1 MSISLDMVVTI
12 QLSKNCLVLQTQRPA
27 HTIALTTVLEKTKHH
42 AAQATLFKGMSMNFE
57 LSEEQRA
64 YAASAREFA
73 QSEFRPHAAL
83 WDEEAIFPK
92 DALRA
97 AGDLGFMG
105 MYTPEAAGGLAMSR
119 LDASLIVEEL
129 ARGCTTTAAFLTIHN
144 MATAMIGKYC
154 QQSVIDAWCP
164 DLVAGTTLAS
174 YCLTEP
180 GAGSDAASLRTRAV
194 RDGDTYRLSGSK
206 VFISGAGD
214 TDVLVVMARTGSGAD
229 EIGARGITAFLVPA
243 HLHGIS
249 YGKKEKKM
257 GWNAQPTRQISFDDV
272 QVPAA
277 NRLGEEGQG
286 FAIAMEGLDGGRIN
300 IATCSVGTAQQAIV
314 DATAYVQ
321 DRKQFNSTIADF
333 QHTQFQLADM
343 LTELVAARQM
353 IRLAA
358 SKLDHVDPSAS
369 TYCAMAKRFATDAG
383 FKVCNDALQLFGGY
397 GYIREYP
404 MERYVRDTRVHQIL
418 EGTNEIMR
426 VIISRQALMDG
437 ALEVI
442 Q

>member
-1 MSISLDMVVTI
+1 MAMD
-12 QLSKNCLVLQTQRPA
+12 
-27 HTIALTTVLEKTKHH
+27 
-42 AAQATLFKGMSMNFE
+42 FE

-73 QSEFRPHAAL
+73 QSEFRPHAAQ
-83 WDEEAIFPK
+83 WDEESIFPK
-92 DALRA
+92 AALKA

-105 MYTPEAAGGLAMSR
+105 MYTPEQAGGLGMSR

-164 DLVAGTTLAS
+164 ALVAGEKLAS

-180 GAGSDAASLRTRAV
+180 GAGSDAASLRTSAK
-194 RDGDTYRLSGSK
+194 RDGDVYRLSGSK

-214 TDVLVVMARTGSGAD
+214 TDVLVVMARTGDS
-229 EIGARGITAFLVPA
+229 GARGITAFLVPA
-243 HLHGIS
+243 DLEGIS
-249 YGKKEKKM
+249 YGKKEHKM

-272 QVPAA
+272 CVPAV

-286 FAIAMEGLDGGRIN
+286 FSIAMEGLDGGRIN

-321 DRKQFNSTIADF
+321 DRKQFDSTIAGF
-333 QHTQFQLADM
+333 QHTQFQIADM

-358 SKLDHVDPSAS
+358 TKLDNKDSSAP

-383 FKVCNDALQLFGGY
+383 FKICNDALQLFGGY